1 VVDSSTSYSKKP
13 LPEKLGIKEGFR
25 IGVINAP
32 PGYLE
37 KLARLLKA
45 VRMEPESDQ
54 LLDFVHFFT
63 TVRSQLEDEFPK
75 LGKKLKQ
82 RGMLWISWPKRSSG
96 VETDLSESLVREIG
110 LANRLVDVKVASI
123 DETWS
128 GLKFV
133 RRVRDRK

>member
-1 VVDSSTSYSKKP
+1 MVDSSTSYSKKP
-13 LPEKLGIKEGFR
+13 LPEKLGIKEGFT
-25 IGVINAP
+25 IDVLNAP

-37 KLARLLKA
+37 KLAKLPKG

-54 LLDFVHFFT
+54 LLDLVHFFT
-63 TVRSQLEDEFPK
+63 AARGQLEDDFPK
-75 LGKKLKQ
+75 LKKKLSQ

-96 VETDLSESLVREIG
+96 VETDLSETVVREIG
-110 LANRLVDVKVASI
+110 LDNRLVDVKIASI

>member
-1 VVDSSTSYSKKP
+1 VVERSSGYSKRP
-13 LPEKLGIKEGFR
+13 LPEKLGIKEGFTV
-25 IGVINAP
+25 GVINAP

-37 KLARLLKA
+37 MLAKLPKG

-54 LLDFVHFFT
+54 LLDFVHLFT
-63 TVRSQLEDEFPK
+63 AVRSQLEDEFPK
-75 LGKKLKQ
+75 LKKKLTQ

-96 VETDLSESLVREIG
+96 VETDLSESVVREIG
-110 LANRLVDVKVASI
+110 LGNRLVDVKVASI